1 MQLRLNPRDL
11 DVLRA
16 LMTGMTPDVR
26 SHHRLRLEL
35 LGLVRDGAK
44 GLELTPA
51 GRKAITETLATDV
64 EDLRPVKE
72 ERERDASG
80 RKKANTRKWVLS

>member
-1 MQLRLNPRDL
+1 MQRRLNPRDIV
-11 DVLRA
+11 VLRA
-16 LMTGMTPDVR
+16 LMMGTTPDVR
-26 SHHRLRLEL
+26 SDHRLRLEL

-44 GLELTPA
+44 GLSLTAAGREAITQTPA
-51 GRKAITETLATDV
+51 TGI
-64 EDLRPVKE
+64 EDPRLVKE